1 MANATGAIGNIVV
14 GRTAGDDNPAANYS
28 DNVENVNPMF
38 VSRVHRDFRLG
49 EQSPTLG
56 AVAPASFASAN
67 ASFFLTTDYS
77 GTPLRAVNGR
87 LTAGAVHNE
96 PLPPIKGFVLFVR

>member
-38 VSRVHRDFRLG
+38 VSRAHRDFRLG
-49 EQSPTLG
+49 EQSPALG
-56 AVAPASFASAN
+56 AVDPASFASTN
-67 ASFFLTTDYS
+67 ASFFLTTDYY
-77 GTPLRAVNGR
+77 GNPLRAVNGR

-96 PLPPIKGFVLFVR
+96 PLPPIKGFVLVVR